1 MGCRPTQRLGPED
14 RLKRSSEA
22 LLEKLD
28 QRATQNG
35 MKWGRRRADK
45 LGRRRTGTWNYLGLE
60 SREGDST
67 QQHIGSTA
75 GLGVCSLRENF
86 TAAGVGSIL
95 LSQDTRYHGSEVK

>member
-28 QRATQNG
+28 QRAVQDG

-60 SREGDST
+60 SREGDSP
-67 QQHIGSTA
+67 QQNIGSTTA
-75 GLGVCSLRENF
+75 LGLCSLGKNF

-95 LSQDTRYHGSEVK
+95 LS